1 MDILHSI
8 TKTISALPAGE
19 KWEITAQNLWLS
31 HADFQSISVYLCRE
45 SEKGHFSITNTA
57 DLSTLIGNTSLWVT
71 KH

>member
-19 KWEITAQNLWLS
+19 KWEITAQNLWLRR
-31 HADFQSISVYLCRE
+31 AEVQCISVYLCRE
-45 SEKGHFSITNTA
+45 YEKGHVCITHTTEISIP
-57 DLSTLIGNTSLWVT
+57 IGNTSHWVT